1 MAVTD
6 PIVLRVSELNLQTTF
21 IFTCARAN
29 ELQRTVLRQLPQV
42 VEPGCTEKVQIWWG
56 YLHQFSKKKLRLMLH
71 TYATLRKVW
80 Q

>member
-29 ELQRTVLRQLPQV
+29 ALQRTVLRRLPQV
-42 VEPGCTEKVQIWWG
+42 VEAGCTEKVQILWG
-56 YLHQFSKKKLRLMLH
+56 CLRQFSKKKLLLMLH
-71 TYATLRKVW
+71 TDAIEQKAL

>member
-29 ELQRTVLRQLPQV
+29 ELQRTVLGRLPQV
-42 VEPGCTEKVQIWWG
+42 VEVGCTEKVQIWWG
-56 YLHQFSKKKLRLMLH
+56 CLTRFSMKKLRLMLH
-71 TYATLRKVW
+71 TGTKGRKALL
-80 Q
+80 